1 MRCYFLGVS
10 FLKCFNSFV
19 VLFELFDLLFKFL
32 TSVIEPFLQIHHLQL
47 HVIQLFLMSFLHLL
61 LLLLDLLLVGLERF
75 LGLVLFSQVSW
86 LQLIDF
92 FFPITSFLSTLKGVL
107 LFSYD
112 SVGGNKQLFDFLFV
126 SIIVSCLC
134 IVIFFVFAMQV
145 KNNFSELRYFLRHLV
160 VCLLGNIW
168 NHFI

>member
-10 FLKCFNSFV
+10 FLKRFNSFV

-75 LGLVLFSQVSW
+75 LGLVLFSQVS
-86 LQLIDF
+86 
-92 FFPITSFLSTLKGVL
+92 
-107 LFSYD
+107 
-112 SVGGNKQLFDFLFV
+112 
-126 SIIVSCLC
+126 
-134 IVIFFVFAMQV
+134 
-145 KNNFSELRYFLRHLV
+145 
-160 VCLLGNIW
+160 
-168 NHFI
+168 